1 MANDVTPPITLLSP
15 MKFGPPESPK
25 HVPPVFALFD
35 STLAALEK
43 ATVVDPNSAHA
54 FDSLGWA
61 YFQTGDHQRAA
72 VVLKKATEVD
82 PDYLPAF
89 GHLGL
94 TYYVL
99 RNYED
104 AITAFKRALDLG
116 ATELEY
122 YYEIGLSY
130 AYLDRC
136 TEARPWLEKAV
147 ELDASAG
154 PAWEGLEMCDKE

>member
-1 MANDVTPPITLLSP
+1 MSPLPGDDLLAQDVHRHLADLVAVAVQDRRLPQLERVL
-15 MKFGPPESPK
+15 ERLRL
-25 HVPPVFALFD
+25 VLFV
-35 STLAALEK
+35 LEQFI
-43 ATVVDPNSAHA
+43 AGVVE
-54 FDSLGWA
+54 
-61 YFQTGDHQRAA
+61 HQRAA

-94 TYYVL
+94 PYDVL